1 VRKAAA
7 VGCISGARGEEEEGR
22 IGWIGW
28 SDGGE
33 RRDGRQRRLVGRPDA
48 GRDL

>member
-1 VRKAAA
+1 MKAAA

-33 RRDGRQRRLVGRPDA
+33 RKGWEAEKVGGPS
-48 GRDL
+48 